1 MGLGMAS
8 RPFVSGKKDR
18 GNVTFTKF
26 CIVMC
31 VQTMKSEVFNE
42 VLLIRQVGGT
52 SRAVTELLGYR
63 AIKLLTFG
71 L

>member
-1 MGLGMAS
+1 MLGLL
-8 RPFVSGKKDR
+8 FQGKKKR
-18 GNVTFTKF
+18 EREHYFHKF

-31 VQTMKSEVFNE
+31 TQAMKLEFFNE

-52 SRAVTELLGYR
+52 SRAAAEFFGYR